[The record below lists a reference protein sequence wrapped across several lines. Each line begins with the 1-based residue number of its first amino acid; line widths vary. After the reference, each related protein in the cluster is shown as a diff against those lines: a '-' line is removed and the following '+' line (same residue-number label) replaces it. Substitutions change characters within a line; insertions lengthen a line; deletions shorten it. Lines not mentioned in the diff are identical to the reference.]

1 MFPYRAAL
9 RDGVTQ
15 RRHCAAHN
23 DMFVKKADGRIG
35 TSTNRSG
42 GIQGGNIPGGAI
54 GGMPGG
60 ALPSGGRRH
69 APHSGRTPSYH
80 PRQKVLLQP
89 EHFSLTVA
97 QAESAETAAVMPTA
111 AEAAPEL
118 TLSTWLAIASAA
130 AAGIPG
136 GANENVPNGNGDL
149 VVDWGASRWGIA
161 EGAH

>member
-1 MFPYRAAL
+1 MP
-9 RDGVTQ
+9 GGG
-15 RRHCAAHN
+15 
-23 DMFVKKADGRIG
+23 MPGG
-35 TSTNRSG
+35 GMPGG

-97 QAESAETAAVMPTA
+97 QAESAETAAEMPTA

-118 TLSTWLAIASAA
+118 TLSTWLAIASATA
-130 AAGIPG
+130 SGIPG

-161 EGAH
+161 GGAH